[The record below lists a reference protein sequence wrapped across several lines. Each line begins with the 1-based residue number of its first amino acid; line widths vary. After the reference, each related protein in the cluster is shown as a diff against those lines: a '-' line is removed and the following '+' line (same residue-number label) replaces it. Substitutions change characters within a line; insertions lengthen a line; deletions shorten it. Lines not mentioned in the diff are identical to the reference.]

1 MPSTPVSVLSQV
13 SPRTGLLICMCVC
26 VCRIRILQAA
36 TASVAAAAWAHKWH
50 LAGKHSVRHHP
61 HPHHHHGH
69 PSAAIEPQHLH
80 LHRCQAHC
88 WRANAHSCYYNSFY
102 VDATYQLTITSLCI
116 MNPEYKQVTCGI
128 NLCPVDSFISFTLS
142 ALNSVFFA
150 LLCQLQCNLYK
161 CCLLL
166 SRKQK

>member
-13 SPRTGLLICMCVC
+13 SPRTGLLISIRVC

-69 PSAAIEPQHLH
+69 PPAAIQPQHLH

-88 WRANAHSCYYNSFY
+88 WRANAHRCYYNSF
-102 VDATYQLTITSLCI
+102 LCWCHLSTH
-116 MNPEYKQVTCGI
+116 NY
-128 NLCPVDSFISFTLS
+128 FTLHNEPRIQVS
-142 ALNSVFFA
+142 WVRDSLVPGWLFYMPHLERFEFIKWVFFCITLPA
-150 LLCQLQCNLYK
+150 GMQFV
-161 CCLLL
+161 
-166 SRKQK
+166 